1 MKIIFLKQMNICIIG
16 STGAIGNAFL
26 EHYSADNKV
35 TNIYSFSRSKLK
47 IDKNS
52 SVKNFQIDI
61 ENENSIK
68 RASEEVRGVAL
79 DLLIVSTGILYTDE
93 FGPEKSIR
101 DLSFDKFDKIF
112 KANTFGP
119 AIIGKYFL
127 PLLNKS
133 SISKMCFLS
142 AKVGSI
148 SDNRLGGWYSYR
160 ASKTALNQII
170 KNFSIEIRRS
180 NKQAIVVGLQPGT
193 VSSKLSEP
201 FTRSGQ
207 SNLFSPEESVKHL
220 INVINELEPSKNGL
234 MLSWDGSIIQP

>member
-1 MKIIFLKQMNICIIG
+1 MNICIIG

-26 EHYSADNKV
+26 EYYIADNTV
-35 TNIYSFSRSKLK
+35 TNIYSFSRSKLE
-47 IDKNS
+47 IDKAS
-52 SVKNFQIDI
+52 SIKNFQIDI
-61 ENENSIK
+61 ENEDSIK
-68 RASEEVRGVAL
+68 KASEEVRGVAF
-79 DLLIVSTGILYTDE
+79 DLVIVATGILYTDE

-101 DLSFDKFDKIF
+101 DLSFNKFEKIF
-112 KANTFGP
+112 KANTVGP

-170 KNFSIEIRRS
+170 KNFSIEISRS
-180 NKQAIVVGLQPGT
+180 NKQAIIVGLQPGT

-201 FTRSGQ
+201 FTKPGQ
-207 SNLFSPEESVKHL
+207 SNLFTPEESVRHL
-220 INVINELEPSKNGL
+220 VSVIDELEIDNNGS